1 MKIRESV
8 AKLAQ
13 DAQKR
18 NGRGK
23 CWVCGSNSGLKMCRS
38 LNGIRCKKC
47 IMAGK
52 TNNEV
57 IMYER
62 WKNSLR
68 ITKE

>member
-1 MKIRESV
+1 MKIRELV

-13 DAQKR
+13 DSQKR

-23 CWVCGSNSGLKMCRS
+23 C
-38 LNGIRCKKC
+38 

-52 TNNEV
+52 INNEV

-68 ITKE
+68 ITKK